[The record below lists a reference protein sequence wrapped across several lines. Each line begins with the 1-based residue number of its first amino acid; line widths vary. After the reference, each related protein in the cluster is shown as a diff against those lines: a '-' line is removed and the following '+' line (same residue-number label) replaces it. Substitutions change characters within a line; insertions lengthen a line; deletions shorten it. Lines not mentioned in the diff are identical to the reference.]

1 MYQLMEITGVVNE
14 KGSIEIPAALLA
26 QTGIHTEEK
35 VRLIYLTAENE
46 DHRNESKEFLL
57 TRVGENPVEGL
68 LSEENVEL
76 KIPPELLKDAN
87 IPLHSDLDIVCV
99 DRKIVI
105 LPSEDV
111 DSDEVPEEILVI
123 CEELGIPKEKVN
135 IILRVAEDEHEKA
148 GL

>member
-1 MYQLMEITGVVNE
+1 MYQLIEITGVVNE
-14 KGSIEIPAALLA
+14 KGCIEIPAVLLA
-26 QTGIHTEEK
+26 QTGIQTEEE
-35 VRLIYLTAENE
+35 VRLIYLVEGKE
-46 DHRNESKEFLL
+46 DHEKGPKEFLL

-76 KIPPELLKDAN
+76 KIPPELLTDAN

-111 DSDEVPEEILVI
+111 DSDEVPEEILAI

-135 IILRVAEDEHEKA
+135 IILRVAEDGNEKA